1 MKKIL
6 LLAFALVGILKLNAQ
21 SQCGTDEVDAYLK
34 STNPT
39 YAAER
44 QKMEQEI
51 YSILKNKQNNP
62 NARISQN
69 DCQPSGVFTIPV
81 VVHVINLGEPIG
93 TGTNISDAQIQG
105 AIQGLNDRWRKVT
118 GDGVDMEIQFTLAK
132 RNPNNNISNGINRVN
147 GSILPKY
154 QSNGVSTSDTVGAYE
169 IDVKNL
175 SLWPS
180 DKYIN
185 IWVVN
190 SIRGG
195 IAGFASYLD
204 YYTLGGIMLNYSSM
218 TYNSST
224 LAHEM
229 GHVFHLNH
237 SFAGD
242 GGGIS
247 FPSTQCPLNINCLL
261 DGDGICD
268 TPPHRREECSSTTC
282 TNTGNLNNSF
292 KNYMSYCGNSRFTQ
306 GQKERARSILFNYYG
321 WQLILSEGIVPTNI
335 TLEAGITEVNYF
347 SIYNKYPQCPTLSP
361 IVLIKNSGINTINSI
376 QLSTYL
382 DGILMNTNTYSVSI
396 LKDNSLS
403 IQLASF
409 NVSAK
414 GSHILTINID
424 KINNSTSDYY
434 LQNNSICGS
443 VLTKDTLTK
452 STFCYD
458 FEDGK
463 LPSDWLIGFS
473 QYLRD
478 DGIRIDTQ
486 NMAVPLSIDSVI
498 GCNNLGRKCLA
509 LKSWNIING
518 RNQENIQIYFPR
530 ISLKDASFAY
540 LKYSFSYA
548 RDNTNQKRGLT
559 INHINCSNEYLDI
572 TGNGH
577 NYISDYML
585 GMYNFENSQ
594 SWQPKNCNQWHT
606 DSFKIVN
613 LEDTLN
619 LSLII
624 GSLRLND
631 TDKVQNIY
639 FDNICLSKGYY
650 GVNISV
656 EDIGPNTPG
665 VATPSFYS
673 EIGSNVTV
681 SATPF
686 RNPINCSFEFKNW
699 TRDGVVVSTDT
710 LYNFIVDGN
719 VNLTAIFK
727 PREVKINALS
737 NPINGGIVTG
747 GGAYPINCGNCC
759 TNINLNA
766 TPNTC
771 YNFKNWMKGDSI
783 ISTQPNFTYRHNIY
797 NFGYTPYNLT
807 ANFEPKRYN
816 ITLAASPTNGGT
828 VIGAGNFACDSSL
841 TVKAKVKTGYKFTN
855 WTEGTTIVSTDSNYT
870 FLISG
875 ARSLKANF
883 SIATG
888 IKQTTIN
895 EISKIYPNPTSDILQ
910 VEINSKQVTNLTLN
924 IIDMKGSLL
933 ETKTLTNSKGTFN
946 TSFDVSKL
954 SKGNYMLNLYDEEGM
969 ASYKFIV
976 Q

>member
-1 MKKIL
+1 
-6 LLAFALVGILKLNAQ
+6 
-21 SQCGTDEVDAYLK
+21 
-34 STNPT
+34 
-39 YAAER
+39 
-44 QKMEQEI
+44 
-51 YSILKNKQNNP
+51 
-62 NARISQN
+62 
-69 DCQPSGVFTIPV
+69 
-81 VVHVINLGEPIG
+81 
-93 TGTNISDAQIQG
+93 
-105 AIQGLNDRWRKVT
+105 
-118 GDGVDMEIQFTLAK
+118 
-132 RNPNNNISNGINRVN
+132 
-147 GSILPKY
+147 
-154 QSNGVSTSDTVGAYE
+154 
-169 IDVKNL
+169 
-175 SLWPS
+175 
-180 DKYIN
+180 
-185 IWVVN
+185 
-190 SIRGG
+190 
-195 IAGFASYLD
+195 
-204 YYTLGGIMLNYSSM
+204 
-218 TYNSST
+218 
-224 LAHEM
+224 
-229 GHVFHLNH
+229 
-237 SFAGD
+237 
-242 GGGIS
+242 
-247 FPSTQCPLNINCLL
+247 
-261 DGDGICD
+261 
-268 TPPHRREECSSTTC
+268 
-282 TNTGNLNNSF
+282 
-292 KNYMSYCGNSRFTQ
+292 
-306 GQKERARSILFNYYG
+306 
-321 WQLILSEGIVPTNI
+321 
-335 TLEAGITEVNYF
+335 
-347 SIYNKYPQCPTLSP
+347 
-361 IVLIKNSGINTINSI
+361 
-376 QLSTYL
+376 
-382 DGILMNTNTYSVSI
+382 
-396 LKDNSLS
+396 
-403 IQLASF
+403 
-409 NVSAK
+409 
-414 GSHILTINID
+414 
-424 KINNSTSDYY
+424 
-434 LQNNSICGS
+434 
-443 VLTKDTLTK
+443 
-452 STFCYD
+452 
-458 FEDGK
+458 
-463 LPSDWLIGFS
+463 
-473 QYLRD
+473 
-478 DGIRIDTQ
+478 
-486 NMAVPLSIDSVI
+486 
-498 GCNNLGRKCLA
+498 
-509 LKSWNIING
+509 
-518 RNQENIQIYFPR
+518 
-530 ISLKDASFAY
+530 
-540 LKYSFSYA
+540 
-548 RDNTNQKRGLT
+548 
-559 INHINCSNEYLDI
+559 
-572 TGNGH
+572 
-577 NYISDYML
+577 
-585 GMYNFENSQ
+585 
-594 SWQPKNCNQWHT
+594 
-606 DSFKIVN
+606 
-613 LEDTLN
+613 
-619 LSLII
+619 
-624 GSLRLND
+624 LND

-665 VATPSFYS
+665 LATPSFYS

-699 TRDGVVVSTDT
+699 TRDGIVVSTDT
-710 LYNFIVDGN
+710 IYNFIVDGN